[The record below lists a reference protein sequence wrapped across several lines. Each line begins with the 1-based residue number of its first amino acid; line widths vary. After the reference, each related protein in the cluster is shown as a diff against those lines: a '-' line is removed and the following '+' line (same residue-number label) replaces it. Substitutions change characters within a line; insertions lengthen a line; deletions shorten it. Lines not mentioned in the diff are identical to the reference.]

1 MSDLLDVH
9 QMRHR
14 LDHSAHLGPIVAQR
28 LIADPAQTQCS
39 ERVPLILLAARGA
52 AHLAD
57 LELRHYEL
65 TACRARRIAAGVTS
79 STVLP
84 RRLAT
89 SSGCSSPCSAATVAC
104 TTLIAFAEPRDL
116 ASTSCTPAHSST
128 ARADP
133 PAMTPVPGE
142 AGRSRTTPA
151 AFSPCTGCGIVP
163 WIRGTVKKC
172 FFASSTPLA
181 IAAGTSLALP
191 YPTPTVPSPSP
202 TTTSAVK
209 LNRRPPL
216 TTLSTR
222 LIATTR
228 STCGVFSCAPPRPPP
243 SRRSRRSP
251 PPAPPPRRCCPGIRR
266 PFRSGWCSSEVQA
279 VLAGRVG
286 ERRDAAVVLVAAP
299 VEDDRADAGRLGP
312 LGHQLADPLGGGGLV
327 AVHLQA
333 VRGGRGQRDAADVVD
348 DLGVHVPGGAG
359 HDETRARRGAA
370 DLLAQPHVPAQ
381 PRRAPLLR
389 DRAPG
394 CLGGRHCHLPV
405 FPALRRMTSPW

>member
-89 SSGCSSPCSAATVAC
+89 ASGCSRPCSAATVAC

-116 ASTSCTPAHSST
+116 ANTSCTPAHSST

-133 PAMTPVPGE
+133 PAITPVPGE

-163 WIRGTVKKC
+163 WIRGTVKK
-172 FFASSTPLA
+172 FFLASSTPLA

-191 YPTPTVPSPSP
+191 YPTPTRPSPSP

-216 TTLSTR
+216 TTLATR
-222 LIATTR
+222 LMATTR
-228 STCGVFSCAPPRPPP
+228 SRCGVFSWAAPPRPP
-243 SRRSRRSP
+243 SRRSLRSRRSP
-251 PPAPPPRRCCPGIRR
+251 RSPPSCRVRPGIRR
-266 PFRSGWCSSEVQA
+266 SLPRCCCSS
-279 VLAGRVG
+279 
-286 ERRDAAVVLVAAP
+286 
-299 VEDDRADAGRLGP
+299 
-312 LGHQLADPLGGGGLV
+312 
-327 AVHLQA
+327 
-333 VRGGRGQRDAADVVD
+333 
-348 DLGVHVPGGAG
+348 
-359 HDETRARRGAA
+359 
-370 DLLAQPHVPAQ
+370 
-381 PRRAPLLR
+381 
-389 DRAPG
+389 
-394 CLGGRHCHLPV
+394 
-405 FPALRRMTSPW
+405 S

>member
-14 LDHSAHLGPIVAQR
+14 LDHAAHLGPIVAQG
-28 LIADPAQTQCS
+28 LITDPAQAQCAQ
-39 ERVPLILLAARGA
+39 RVPLILLATHGA
-52 AHLAD
+52 AHLTD

-133 PAMTPVPGE
+133 PAITPVPGE

-163 WIRGTVKKC
+163 WIRGTAKKC

-216 TTLSTR
+216 TTLATR

-228 STCGVFSCAPPRPPP
+228 STCAVFSAA
-243 SRRSRRSP
+243 

-266 PFRSGWCSSEVQA
+266 PFRWCASLSELQPGA
-279 VLAGRVG
+279 AGRVG
-286 ERRDAAVVLVAAP
+286 ERRDPAVVLVAAA
-299 VEDDRADAGRLGP
+299 VEDHRGDAGRPGP
-312 LGHQLADPLGGGGLV
+312 LGQQLADPAGGRGLV
-327 AVHLQA
+327 AVDLQP
-333 VRGGRGQRDAADVVD
+333 VRRGRGQGDAADVVD
-348 DLGVHVPGGAG
+348 DLRVHVPGGPG
-359 HDETRARRGAA
+359 HDEARARCRAA
-370 DLLAQPHVPAQ
+370 DLLAQPGVPAQ
-381 PRRAPLLR
+381 PRRPPLRR

-394 CLGGRHCHLPV
+394 RLGCRHVTCPSSR
-405 FPALRRMTSPW
+405 PCGG